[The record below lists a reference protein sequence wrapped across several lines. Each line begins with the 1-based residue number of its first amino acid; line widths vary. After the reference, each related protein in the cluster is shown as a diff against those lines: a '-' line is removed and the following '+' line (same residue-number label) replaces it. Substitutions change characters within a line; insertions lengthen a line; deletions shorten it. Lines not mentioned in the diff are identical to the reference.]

1 MSFDVRIL
9 LALGLALLAI
19 SMGVAI
25 RVGWWRAFERIYRDE
40 QLPAA
45 YRNSPFALIPG
56 GLAFASGGL
65 VGVFSELRGW
75 RTVGLVL
82 AVLTVAMF
90 LIAFVVAHRPP
101 RLLKPKWLRD
111 EESLSGPADIAWDGF
126 DVLIFLATVG
136 AAVLTLLAMLFLIVR
151 QA

>member
-1 MSFDVRIL
+1 MNFDSGIL
-9 LALGLALLAI
+9 LFFGLALLATT
-19 SMGVAI
+19 MGVAI
-25 RVGWWRAFERIYRDE
+25 RVGWWRAFERTYRDE

-45 YRNSPFALIPG
+45 YRNAPFALIPV

-65 VGVFSELRGW
+65 VGVFSELRGG
-75 RTVGLVL
+75 RNAGLIL
-82 AVLTVAMF
+82 GVLTLAMF

-111 EESLSGPADIAWDGF
+111 EESLSGPAEIAWDGL